1 MLLCM
6 TDVLSQLN
14 VEIPDELHRKLKFMS
29 VEQKIPLRA
38 LVVFAIQDLLDKAE
52 NDE

>member
-6 TDVLSQLN
+6 TEVLSQLN
-14 VEIPDELHRKLKFMS
+14 VEIPEDLHRKLKFMS

-38 LVVFAIQDLLDKAE
+38 LVVFAITDLLEAAE
-52 NDE
+52 TDE